1 MRNLTP
7 LASRPHHQL
16 CVLGIAACGQY
27 LESTPLLPLTCTLPV
42 QRLTELQGAEKGAL
56 HQQWKAFDRGTLKP
70 LLGGRLPPGGSAG
83 GSLLSRDTEY
93 QALSEEQEADGP
105 AEVRP
110 GLPLRAASRLRPAM
124 WPQSAPD
131 AGTAPG
137 PQLPALHAPL
147 G

>member
-16 CVLGIAACGQY
+16 WLCVLGIAACGQY
-27 LESTPLLPLTCTLPV
+27 LASTSLLPLTSTLPV

-110 GLPLRAASRLRPAM
+110 GLPFAGCIPIETCHV
-124 WPQSAPD
+124 APVS
-131 AGTAPG
+131 P
-137 PQLPALHAPL
+137 
-147 G
+147 